1 MKINFIIIFIF
12 ISLISNILSSTTY
25 SIYSFHLQKGKK
37 AIIPLTR
44 NTVIFESDSFGK
56 GDKINFKITGY
67 KFNDDDI
74 KFEFLD
80 DGDPAPGD
88 LTMKYKASPEVR
100 MDAKDV
106 YDSDV
111 WSYDEGKTYYYSI
124 KKDQDY
130 LKNIEGK
137 YLAIYYNVEDH
148 HPAIVENYKKNQNT
162 VIAIIVAVIVVV
174 IVVVVIVV
182 CCIRRKKRLAAEANN
197 MNVYNGN
204 NVNVNNYPNQ
214 GNYGPQ
220 TYNQNPN
227 YNTNMNMNMNMN
239 QGPHGPHGSHG
250 PPGPYGNN
258 NMGYNNVPY
267 SNNPQQ
273 YSGIPQNSNTM
284 RYG

>member
-1 MKINFIIIFIF
+1 MKINFIIIFILF
-12 ISLISNILSSTTY
+12 SLIDNSSVFYPATTHLVKDK
-25 SIYSFHLQKGKK
+25 SIIVPSSKNGF
-37 AIIPLTR
+37 
-44 NTVIFESDSFGK
+44 IFDSESYGE
-56 GDKINFKITGY
+56 GEHIYFKITAN

-80 DGDPAPGD
+80 ENPETAPF
-88 LTMKYKASPEVR
+88 TKNRKQSPEMR
-100 MDAKDV
+100 KDV
-106 YDSDV
+106 KDAYDEDV
-111 WSYDEGKTYYYSI
+111 WSGEGKTYYYVIDKHKNYLENNI
-124 KKDQDY
+124 K
-130 LKNIEGK
+130 GK
-137 YLAIYYNVEDH
+137 FLAVYYDVTAPNGSLVQ
-148 HPAIVENYKKNQNT
+148 NYHRNKNT

-182 CCIRRKKRLAAEANN
+182 CCIRRKKRLAAEKNN

-227 YNTNMNMNMNMN
+227 YNNNMNMNMNMN
-239 QGPHGPHGSHG
+239 QGPYGPHGPHGPH
-250 PPGPYGNN
+250 GPYGNN

-267 SNNPQQ
+267 ANNPQQ